1 MRSMKYLGLLNT
13 MCHDMFFSFSWSDAW
28 ILQASM
34 NQLNNRNIPL
44 TVEGLHL
51 RGCNPYQKK
60 QDFNHLKIGQNFAWS
75 SFRSVFVDAF
85 FRSRWP
91 LQKGLT
97 EQTSAVAQMRWEDA
111 GILSEMGRK
120 SVPSVNV
127 VDAKITVTPS
137 SEHDSSKKDRNSF
150 STAPSLSSRY
160 HFEGIIVIIKI
171 PFQLMRPFW
180 KLYLATLLLPGAKT
194 ANPPWQPLT
203 EGTTCQ
209 GGASEDLA
217 FLLSTGAE
225 KTGGVSFVSFTPK

>member
-1 MRSMKYLGLLNT
+1 MTFFFLFLFPDPMLEFCRHLWTNLTIETSYWWSKPPPERLQPLSKEIGFQPFEARS
-13 MCHDMFFSFSWSDAW
+13 SIAW
-28 ILQASM
+28 
-34 NQLNNRNIPL
+34 N
-44 TVEGLHL
+44 
-51 RGCNPYQKK
+51 
-60 QDFNHLKIGQNFAWS
+60 

-97 EQTSAVAQMRWEDA
+97 EQTSEVAQMRWEDA
-111 GILSEMGRK
+111 GILSKMGRK
-120 SVPSVNV
+120 SAPSVNV

-194 ANPPWQPLT
+194 ANLPWQPLT